1 VGSSPGERAAP
12 VEVGVHELHG
22 HRALADGGGLT
33 DLLRTSPA
41 ANTPGDPATTEFS
54 FERG

>member
-1 VGSSPGERAAP
+1 

-41 ANTPGDPATTEFS
+41 ANTPGDPATTKFS